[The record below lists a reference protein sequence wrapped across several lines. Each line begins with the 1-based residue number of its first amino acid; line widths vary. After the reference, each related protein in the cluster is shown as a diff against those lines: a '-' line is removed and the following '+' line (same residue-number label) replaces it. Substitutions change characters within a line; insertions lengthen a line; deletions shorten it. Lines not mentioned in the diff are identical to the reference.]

1 MSGPQSIWSNFG
13 DEDDRDD
20 SLNSEDFHV
29 YTDDEGITIEQ
40 LASVAGIDLEDYKRD
55 QYYD

>member
-29 YTDDEGITIEQ
+29 YMDDEGITIEQ